1 MPSMERHSRDGV
13 SPLQGAV
20 VRHNEPMTHFYR
32 PSEGH
37 RLPHDPFNA
46 IVGPRPIGWIGTL
59 DVEGRRNLAPYSFFN
74 ALNYL
79 PPLVGFSSNAWKDTV
94 ANCQATGEF
103 SWNLVTRT
111 LAEQMNASAT
121 TAEVDEFD
129 VAGLEV
135 GESSEIAAPRV
146 AASPVNFECRV
157 TQIIDLRTTS
167 GKASGSWFVVGEVV
181 GVHIEDSLLVEG
193 IYDTAAAD
201 PVLRAGGPSAYF
213 EIDVAQKFDM
223 LRPD

>member
-1 MPSMERHSRDGV
+1 MPQS
-13 SPLQGAV
+13 L
-20 VRHNEPMTHFYR
+20 VRSVIHNESMTHFYR

-59 DVEGRRNLAPYSFFN
+59 DAEGRRNLAPYSFFN
-74 ALNYL
+74 ALNYR

-103 SWNLVTRT
+103 TWNLVTRP

-129 VAGLEV
+129 AAGLETA
-135 GESSEIAAPRV
+135 ESSEIAAPRV

-157 TQIIDLRTTS
+157 TQIIDLQTAS
-167 GKASGSWFVVGEVV
+167 GEASGSWFVVGEVV

-193 IYDTAAAD
+193 VYDTTAAQ

-213 EIDVAQKFDM
+213 GIDAAHKFDM
-223 LRPD
+223 RRPD